1 MTEKDYYLIIGIKEC
16 EIYALTQRVTML
28 TQELEA
34 MRAQL
39 QKEQARDGND
49 PV

>member
-1 MTEKDYYLIIGIKEC
+1 MTEKDYCLIIGLKEC
-16 EIYALTQRVTML
+16 EIYALTQRNVML
-28 TQELEA
+28 TKDLEA
-34 MRAQL
+34 ARAQL